1 LSNRATSV
9 WKLPAVSGLL
19 YFLAFYSPLLLPNLV
34 AFLPLLLWLDLNPE
48 APRSRRAWAGIAFG
62 VACYIPGL
70 HFHYAM
76 LDYSW
81 LAAVLFVGLL
91 LGFSLKAAILT
102 ALLGRLRRT
111 TRWSFAL
118 LLPVTW
124 LPFEKLQ
131 TVGDTRMTADHLGQ
145 SLSGF
150 PFVAQFA
157 DLFGTYGLGAALF
170 LFNGL
175 LYEALYAFYGDTRRR
190 AAIGLAVLTV
200 GVLGYDV
207 WALRRTD
214 ARIGQAETIRVAIV
228 QPNIPILDKRS
239 TETNTREWEVLE
251 RLTREG
257 AAQGAELIVWPESAR
272 PWPVY
277 HVTDQPLTY
286 RMPDVQR
293 LALDL
298 GVTILTGVEY
308 GRGETGGTFSYYNA
322 ALLVHPDGRLDERW
336 GAKVYLVPFTE
347 GVPFPKLLGPLV
359 EDKKGGEWRWVTG
372 GFTPGPRPALLP
384 VGTDGSSTDV
394 GVLVCYEQLFYD
406 LSRDLRNEGAGI
418 QAVITNDAW
427 WGRSLFQK
435 FQADVLRLRAI
446 ENRTAFIR
454 AANTGISGFV
464 DPAGRYEAWTP
475 LFEEVVVVA
484 DVPIT
489 STPTLYNRV
498 GDLVVW
504 VALAGLVAAGVA
516 GKWRRRNHGS

>member
-1 LSNRATSV
+1 LSNRATSL
-9 WKLPAVSGLL
+9 WKLPAVSGGL

-34 AFLPLLLWLDLNPE
+34 AFLPLLLWLDLNPQ
-48 APRSRRAWAGIAFG
+48 AARSRRAWAGIAFG
-62 VACYIPGL
+62 LATYVPGL

-76 LDYSW
+76 LEYSW
-81 LAAVLFVGLL
+81 LAALLFFGLL

-102 ALLGRLRRT
+102 TLLGRLRRT

-118 LLPVTW
+118 LLPMTW
-124 LPFEKLQ
+124 LPFEWLQ
-131 TVGDTRMTADHLGQ
+131 TFGDTRMTADHFGQ
-145 SLSGF
+145 SLAGF

-190 AAIGLAVLTV
+190 SAIGLALLAVA
-200 GVLGYDV
+200 VLGYDA
-207 WALRRTD
+207 WALRHTD
-214 ARIGQAETIRVAIV
+214 ALTARADTIRVALV

-239 TETNTREWEVLE
+239 TESNQGEWEVLE

-257 AAQGAELIVWPESAR
+257 AARGAELVVWPESAR

-277 HVTDQPLTY
+277 HVIDQPLTY
-286 RMPDVQR
+286 RMPEVQR
-293 LALDL
+293 LAREL

-308 GRGETGGTFSYYNA
+308 GRGKTGGTFSYYNA
-322 ALLVHPDGRLDERW
+322 ALLVHADGELDERW

-347 GVPFPKLLGPLV
+347 GVPFQKLLGPLV
-359 EDKKGGEWRWVTG
+359 EGRRGGEWRWITG
-372 GFTPGPRPALLP
+372 GFTPGPGPALLP
-384 VGTDGSSTDV
+384 VGTDGSATDV

-406 LSRDLRNEGAGI
+406 LARDLRNEGAGI

-446 ENRTAFIR
+446 ENRTAFVR

-464 DPAGRYEAWTP
+464 DPAGRYEAVTP
-475 LFEEVVVVA
+475 LFEEAVEVA
-484 DVPIT
+484 DVAIT
-489 STPTLYNRV
+489 SRPTLYDRV

-504 VALAGLVAAGVA
+504 VAIGGLLAAGTR
-516 GKWRRRNHGS
+516 GLRRRSARAV